1 MAFQLHPQVPVL
13 GVTLLLT
20 MILLLYSFQQYHQR
34 RRTPELLSFIGLL
47 FAINL
52 WQLTAIFIHTV
63 TIPAFILAGIN
74 FGNAVVALL
83 FSYSLAWFALTYSG
97 YTRWVNRWTVGFA
110 VATIG
115 ATSLLVLIEPE
126 LWTEVNGVTTR
137 GPVTIAGITFAEWI
151 ILDRTLEPAFRVF
164 LLYNYLIT
172 VVSGGILG
180 RYLLKNKGDIYTG
193 QAVALGVGAGAPIG
207 VSTLLFLDVVPPTWN
222 PTHIAFGVTAVGFAV
237 AIFRYRLLGVAPIGR
252 QQLVEQLA
260 DPVVMLDDTNRVV
273 DCNLAARELVNA
285 PAGWRG
291 MSAAAF
297 FEPLPEPVEW
307 FMTAESGELT
317 LSMAGTERTY
327 TSESVPITNDSNT
340 HSGQLIRLHEIT
352 EQKARQR
359 QLQEQNEYLD
369 EFASIIS
376 HELQSPLNVAIARLK
391 LIKREYE
398 NERIDELDQA
408 LGRMDTLIE
417 DLLTM
422 ARSSQSIED
431 TDPVAL
437 ETAAKTA
444 WTYSDIDHCE
454 LTVSIPDSLLIEADR
469 DRLFE
474 VFENLYV
481 NAAEHN
487 DTPVSVRVGLLGADN
502 TPPGD
507 ARRSGFFVADD
518 GKGIPAD
525 KQDTLFQSGY
535 TDKTS
540 GSGFGLAIVQEI
552 ISAHGW
558 EITVTESTDGGAR
571 FEISGVDLRNG

>member
-1 MAFQLHPQVPVL
+1 MTFQLHPQVPVL
-13 GVTLLLT
+13 GITLFLTLVLLC
-20 MILLLYSFQQYHQR
+20 YSFQQYHRR

-63 TIPAFILAGIN
+63 TIPALILAGIN

-97 YTRWVNRWTVGFA
+97 HTRWVNQWTVGFA

-115 ATSLLVLIEPE
+115 ITSLLVLIHPE
-126 LWTEVNGVTTR
+126 LWTEITGVTTR
-137 GPVTIAGITFAEWI
+137 GPVTIAGITFAEWV
-151 ILDRTLEPAFRVF
+151 ILDRTLEPAFRIF
-164 LLYNYLIT
+164 LLYNYAIT
-172 VVSGGILG
+172 VVCGGILG

-193 QAVALGVGAGAPIG
+193 QAVALGVGAGAPIV
-207 VSTLLFLDVVPPTWN
+207 VSTLLFLGVVPPTWN
-222 PTHIAFGVTAVGFAV
+222 PTHVAFGITGVGFAV
-237 AIFRYRLLGVAPIGR
+237 AIFRYRLLAVAPIGR

-260 DPVVMLDDTNRVV
+260 DPVIMLDDTQRVV

-285 PAGWRG
+285 PPGWRG

-297 FEPLPEPVEW
+297 FDPLPEPVEW
-307 FMTAESGELT
+307 FISSESDEIT
-317 LSMAGTERTY
+317 LSKAGTEQTY
-327 TSESVPITNDSNT
+327 TSESEHITRDKIN
-340 HSGQLIRLHEIT
+340 HSGWLIRLDEIT
-352 EQKARQR
+352 EQKTRER

-376 HELQSPLNVAIARLK
+376 HELQSPLNVAISRLNM
-391 LIKREYE
+391 IKQEYH
-398 NERIDELDQA
+398 NERTEELDHA
-408 LGRMDTLIE
+408 LRRMDTLIE

-431 TDPVAL
+431 TEPVAL

-444 WTYSDIDHCE
+444 WTYSDVDHCE
-454 LTVSIPDSLLIEADR
+454 LNSSIPDSILIEADK
-469 DRLFE
+469 DRLLE

-487 DTPVSVRVGLLGADN
+487 ETPVTVHVGLLGTEN
-502 TPPGD
+502 TPVGD
-507 ARRSGFFVADD
+507 SNRSGLFVADD
-518 GKGIPAD
+518 GEGIQPA
-525 KQDTLFQSGY
+525 KRETLFQSGY
-535 TDKTS
+535 TDNTS
-540 GSGFGLAIVQEI
+540 GSGFGLPIVQDI

-558 EITVTESTDGGAR
+558 EITVTESKDGGAR
-571 FEISGVDLRNG
+571 FEISGVDLRNK